1 LRDAADAAA
10 LLQAAR
16 DSEGTVLDDRGRT
29 LINAAIDHLCR
40 NPQGIPSRVLPHL
53 HGQGAERCQ
62 DILEADSRMKADP
75 VAKARAPDLS
85 AETPVSKT
93 PASGRVR
100 PVELPGTTNASVRA
114 A

>member
-40 NPQGIPSRVLPHL
+40 NPQGTFRAVYFLTYTDKELS
-53 HGQGAERCQ
+53 GART
-62 DILEADSRMKADP
+62 SWRP
-75 VAKARAPDLS
+75 TRA
-85 AETPVSKT
+85 
-93 PASGRVR
+93 
-100 PVELPGTTNASVRA
+100 
-114 A
+114 